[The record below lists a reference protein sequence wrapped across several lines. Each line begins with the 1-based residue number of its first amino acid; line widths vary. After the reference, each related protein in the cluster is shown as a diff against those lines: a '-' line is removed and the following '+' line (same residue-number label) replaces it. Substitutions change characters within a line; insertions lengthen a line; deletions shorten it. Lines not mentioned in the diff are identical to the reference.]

1 MDEPRRA
8 TPPDRNLVAVAVAAF
23 YVLLFAALV
32 WPIYPWFATIEPRV
46 LAMPFSLFYVVV
58 CLLLSFF
65 VLFAYYLWERK
76 RDIVDGDPNGASR

>member
-8 TPPDRNLVAVAVAAF
+8 TPPGRNLVAVAVAAF

-65 VLFAYYLWERK
+65 VLFGYYLWERK
-76 RDIVDGDPNGASR
+76 RETVNGDPNGASR